1 MKSNSV
7 EGPAARI
14 VSLAPS
20 ATSILCEIGA
30 QSSLVGVTKWCADVA
45 PVKHLLRFGDCWR
58 LDSVDKILRLRPTLI
73 IGSVP
78 FRAETVAKLLE
89 RPLRFLAI
97 NPRRISDIY
106 DDIRLL
112 ARITRRERD
121 GERLILRMEKEFQL
135 LRARS
140 TPSCSSF
147 PPRVYSEAWPNPR
160 ISSPPWVAELIEI
173 CGGRMTVPAGTRVS
187 DPDVASA
194 RPEIIVLAWTATGSK
209 ADPRKAYSV
218 AAWKEVPAIQTR
230 RVRVIRDELLN
241 TPGPPLLEGARQL
254 YRIIHSSAG
263 AKV

>member
-1 MKSNSV
+1 MPRTSNGRV
-7 EGPAARI
+7 PRI

-30 QSSLVGVTKWCADVA
+30 QTSLVGVTKWCADVA

-58 LDSVDKILRLRPTLI
+58 LDSVDKILRLRPTLV

-78 FRAETVAKLLE
+78 FRVETVAKLLE
-89 RPLRFLAI
+89 HPLRFLAI

-112 ARITRRERD
+112 ARVTQREGE

-140 TPSCSSF
+140 APNRSTS

-160 ISSPPWVAELIEI
+160 ITSPPWVAELIEI
-173 CGGRMTVPAGTRVS
+173 CGGQVTLPAGTRVS
-187 DPDVASA
+187 EADVASA
-194 RPEIIVLAWTATGSK
+194 RPEIIVLAWAATGAK

-218 AAWKEVPAIQTR
+218 AAWKQVPAIQTR
-230 RVRVIRDELLN
+230 RVHVIRDELLN
-241 TPGPPLLEGARQL
+241 TPGPPLMEGARQL
-254 YRIIHSSAG
+254 FRILHSNSG
-263 AKV
+263 VKP